1 MFPRVSYEGAGD
13 GESPTTRVTDV
24 RLFACVPPHVIGQCA
39 GLGKT
44 LSTQLTVVRPLATV
58 LPEEKKDNVDRKD
71 IRLGKLSC
79 LHYVFV

>member
-44 LSTQLTVVRPLATV
+44 LSTQLTVVRPLAIV
-58 LPEEKKDNVDRKD
+58 LPEKKKRQ
-71 IRLGKLSC
+71 R
-79 LHYVFV
+79 